1 MELKFIIPLLT
12 YTFCSIYFIYKSK
25 INNRV
30 ALTIISSLSLI
41 DFFFLI
47 NLYNNKSY
55 LINPEITYLTIFN
68 LIINGLVINFLFY
81 KSDNF
86 IFNIESFIDNKGT
99 IVCITNAGM
108 PLILFFFYFF
118 KKDIT
123 SAASM
128 LYLFGLNF
136 LYCFICM
143 YIASFLDKIFYKS
156 LNNKE
161 HNILF
166 RKSFD
171 TISDENLKYLTE
183 NFNIKGFQFLN
194 LYKNRNINLEF
205 HKKDSTNEKPLFIAI
220 LENVNVDIL
229 YNRNYWLN
237 ILLNKKEVSFKYFE
251 ISDSDFYLPINEL
264 KNIKLNKHIDF
275 KDANLKENLENQ
287 INLIKVIEY

>member
-1 MELKFIIPLLT
+1 
-12 YTFCSIYFIYKSK
+12 
-25 INNRV
+25 
-30 ALTIISSLSLI
+30 
-41 DFFFLI
+41 
-47 NLYNNKSY
+47 
-55 LINPEITYLTIFN
+55 
-68 LIINGLVINFLFY
+68 
-81 KSDNF
+81 
-86 IFNIESFIDNKGT
+86 
-99 IVCITNAGM
+99 M

-136 LYCFICM
+136 LYCFIFM

-183 NFNIKGFQFLN
+183 NFNIKGFQFLH

-205 HKKDSTNEKPLFIAI
+205 HKKDSTNEEPLFIAV
-220 LENVNVDIL
+220 LDNVDSDIL
-229 YNRNYWLN
+229 YNKNYWWD
-237 ILLNKKEVSFKYFE
+237 ILLNKKSLCFKYFG
-251 ISDSDFYLPINEL
+251 ISDSDFYLRIN
-264 KNIKLNKHIDF
+264 KGKYIQLNKHIDF